1 MLLFFWYVWTMKNI
15 SWHPLNKTHSKKI
28 YFLTTV
34 SLSDNGKLHKTFLGQ
49 TRQLRNFDFDHGWG
63 NLLWR
68 WLEAH
73 RGSWSQLGTVIDF
86 RCSLNNT
93 EDKCP
98 RGRLLEGFLAVSNK
112 IFLKI
117 PRFFFLQMHII
128 ILAWTIGP
136 EWKLHM
142 FVNNFPFSPNYE
154 RNSWSW

>member
-1 MLLFFWYVWTMKNI
+1 MSLEIDKQWGFFFFSSGFILEIPFIYLIFVSFLWYVWTMKNI
-15 SWHPLNKTHSKKI
+15 SWHPFNKTHSKKI

-49 TRQLRNFDFDHGWG
+49 IRQLRNFDFDHGWG

-98 RGRLLEGFLAVSNK
+98 RGRLLEGFLAVSNT

-117 PRFFFLQMHII
+117 PRFLFFYRCI
-128 ILAWTIGP
+128 
-136 EWKLHM
+136 
-142 FVNNFPFSPNYE
+142 
-154 RNSWSW
+154 